1 MLRRPTVHACRPG
14 QRESTRLRILPPPSR
29 RLAAGGWAAASVILA
44 LAAGTL
50 WTSPASAADPP
61 AGRDAL
67 GVAAYTFR
75 DLSFLE
81 AIEKTAGL
89 GVRFIEAFGNQ
100 RLAPDSDVKVGSELS
115 AADLA
120 RIHEA
125 LATHGLTLT
134 SIYIH
139 SLPGDP
145 EQAAGIFERVKR
157 LGAGLIV
164 AEPASG
170 DLDVIEPLCD
180 RYGIDLAL
188 HNHAT
193 DKSEYHDP
201 RYLATVLSGRGP
213 RIGACCDTGHWQRR
227 GLDPVE
233 GLRTLA
239 GRIFSLHLKDLD
251 EARPDGHDVPWG
263 TGRGRVADVF
273 AELERQGARPRIVAI
288 EYEHD
293 VGRSLPQV
301 EQCVAFYRTALA
313 GAEPIAAVSAVPV
326 AAVSRDRERP
336 AGLHVGWATGDIT
349 PDQPVAIQGQ
359 LYLRISERVRD
370 PLSCTALAI
379 ESVRDGGSVDQ
390 AVLVS
395 CDLISINADLL
406 DALATHHESM
416 RQQAPG
422 LDPARVV
429 LNATHTHT
437 GPRVSG
443 DGETLPPHVMR
454 PPAYRA
460 FAAARIADAV
470 VAAWNARSPAAVS
483 WALSHAD
490 VARNRRVVYFD
501 PATGLPA
508 AGRTTMYG
516 KIAAADFDSIEG
528 PADTGLGLIF
538 LWKPDGTLSGLIVNL
553 PCPSQE
559 SQNDKE
565 LSADFW
571 CETRAELK
579 QRLGADVHVL
589 AQCAAAGDCTSRDI
603 WRTAAEA
610 EMRRRRGLSTRAEVA
625 RRIANGVSDVMPIAR
640 EGLQDDPVVAHA
652 IRTLDLPKR
661 LVTTAERDRCLAESE
676 TAKTPERRDWHLR
689 GVRRFA
695 EEQEAIARGE
705 HPTAAVT
712 VHAIRLGDVAF
723 ITNTFELFGDY
734 GTRMQA
740 RSPAPL
746 TCIVQLAGRGT
757 PGSYLPTV
765 RAVEG
770 AGYSAVIESNIVGPA
785 GGRVLVDESVKMLQD
800 LWATHRPAPREVTR

>member
-1 MLRRPTVHACRPG
+1 MLRCQTMLRCRPG
-14 QRESTRLRILPPPSR
+14 QRDATRPGVLP
-29 RLAAGGWAAASVILA
+29 AAVGQAAACAILA
-44 LAAGTL
+44 FCSATF
-50 WTSPASAADPP
+50 WTSPVSAADAP
-61 AGRDAL
+61 AGRDTL

-75 DLSFLE
+75 NLSFLE
-81 AIEKTAGL
+81 AIEKTADL
-89 GVRFIEAFGNQ
+89 GVRSIEAFGNQ
-100 RLAPDSDVKVGSELS
+100 RLAPDSDVTVGSDLS

-120 RIHEA
+120 RIHTA
-125 LATHGLTLT
+125 LEKHGLTLT

-139 SLPGDP
+139 ALPGNP
-145 EQAAGIFERVKR
+145 ETAAEIFERVKR

-251 EARPDGHDVPWG
+251 AARPDVHDVPWG

-301 EQCVAFYRTALA
+301 EQCVAFYRSGTADTA
-313 GAEPIAAVSAVPV
+313 AADTTVREP
-326 AAVSRDRERP
+326 P
-336 AGLHVGWATGDIT
+336 AGLRVGWAVGDIT
-349 PDQPVAIQGQ
+349 PDQPVSIQGQ
-359 LYLRISERVRD
+359 HYLRISERVRD
-370 PLSCTALAI
+370 PLTCTALAF

-395 CDLISINADLL
+395 CDLCSISPELL
-406 DALATHHESM
+406 DALATHHESI

-422 LDPARVV
+422 LDPARIV

-437 GPRVSG
+437 GPRPHG
-443 DGETLPPHVMR
+443 DDDTLPPHVMR

-460 FAAARIADAV
+460 FAAERIADAV

-501 PATGLPA
+501 PVTGLPA

-516 KIAAADFDSIEG
+516 KTTAADFDSIEG
-528 PADTGLGLIF
+528 PADTGLGLVF
-538 LWKPDGTLSGLIVNL
+538 FWKPDGTLSGLIVNL

-559 SQNDKE
+559 SANDKE

-571 CETRAELK
+571 CETRAELR

-603 WRTAAEA
+603 WRTAAEQ

-652 IRTLDLPKR
+652 IRTLELPKR
-661 LVTTAERDRCLAESE
+661 LVTLAERERCLADAEQ
-676 TAKTPERRDWHLR
+676 AKTPEKRNWHLR
-689 GVRRFA
+689 SVRRFD
-695 EEQEAIARGE
+695 EEQEAITRGE
-705 HPTAAVT
+705 HPTAPIT

-723 ITNTFELFGDY
+723 VTNSFELFGDY

-757 PGSYLPTV
+757 PGTYLPTV

-785 GGRVLVDESVKMLQD
+785 GGRMLVDESVKMLQD
-800 LWATHRPAPREVTR
+800 LWATSQPGAAAVRP